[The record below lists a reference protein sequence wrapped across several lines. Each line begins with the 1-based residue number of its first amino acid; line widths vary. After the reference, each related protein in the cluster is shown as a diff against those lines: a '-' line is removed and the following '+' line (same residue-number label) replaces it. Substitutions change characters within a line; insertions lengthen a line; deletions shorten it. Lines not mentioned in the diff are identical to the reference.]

1 VSSSSTRSPRLR
13 SERGRLAC
21 ALRLPALRH
30 AALRLAAL
38 TLAAAGSLVPSTARA
53 DIALAG
59 DLEFDAPADTD
70 LDTAPAFGVRL
81 SWQHHLPL
89 LVFTPEL
96 GYHHAA
102 FGDALTLNRA
112 LAGAR
117 LGIGEV
123 FRIGAYG
130 HIGVANAAYHSPGGG
145 SSLTDITY
153 DAGGFLDFTLL
164 PLLDVGVHAGYARVR
179 TDDRAPLKW
188 VPIGVH
194 AALVF

>member
-1 VSSSSTRSPRLR
+1 MSSSSTRSPRPP
-13 SERGRLAC
+13 SEPAARLA
-21 ALRLPALRH
+21 AH
-30 AALRLAAL
+30 LAAL
-38 TLAAAGSLVPSTARA
+38 TLAAAASLCLAPSTARA

-81 SWQHHLPL
+81 GWQHHLPL

-102 FGDALTLNRA
+102 FGEALTLNRA

-130 HIGVANAAYHSPGGG
+130 HIGVANAAYHSPSGD

-153 DAGGFLDFTLL
+153 DVGGFLDFTLL

-179 TDDRAPLKW
+179 TDDRDPLKW
-188 VPIGVH
+188 IPIGAHV
-194 AALVF
+194 ALVF